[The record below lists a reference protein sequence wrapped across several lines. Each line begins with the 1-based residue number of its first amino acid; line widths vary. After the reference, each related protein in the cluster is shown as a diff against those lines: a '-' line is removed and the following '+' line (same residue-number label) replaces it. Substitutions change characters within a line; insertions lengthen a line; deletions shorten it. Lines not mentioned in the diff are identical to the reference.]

1 MLRSSMLRLSIL
13 CSSMLLLKPH
23 ELTKPMSARVRHAL
37 LFALVVL
44 LASTGFSK
52 VADAS
57 VFSEGPVVLVLKL
70 VSATRVQPTTGVV
83 VSADGLV
90 MVSAEFISDGDEI
103 VVMDGGTDISTYAR
117 PAKLVRRDDA
127 SQLALI
133 SVDGLGRAPIL
144 QSRLLSPADGD
155 LHLAAFP
162 PAEQIAQG
170 AAPLWLPVDVLPAAG
185 RNQWRVTNA
194 DSLPYVSGLILDNC
208 GFLAGVSLASGAQ
221 SLTTGQ
227 ATSIIGAPLL
237 KALANLEVKL
247 VAAHCDTSSFSERQ
261 ADPLAT
267 AGTAALASSEPVATM
282 EKMPRVIDGRNA
294 ARQGQAAVAD
304 DELASASGNDSL
316 NTDPVT
322 ELPLQSTDQQSAP
335 SVWALIPWWLWVLI
349 AVLLAAVIF
358 KLGTLWRLVNRSADT
373 SSASLPRQA
382 PLVEPPTTEL
392 LRGSSARTA
401 HGLAEH
407 ASAEDEMPDITQLP
421 EGFNA
426 IVCVTGKSG
435 DQSRFSR
442 YCMADKAHI
451 DLIIG
456 RGDADISIE
465 SPSVS
470 RQHARL
476 KGTISALT
484 ISDLN
489 SNNGTFIGA
498 VPCLPGEIMFI
509 GPTDEITLGDARF
522 TITVKY
528 KLGQLS

>member
-1 MLRSSMLRLSIL
+1 MPHSPIL
-13 CSSMLLLKPH
+13 FSSMLLLSMPFSKSRN
-23 ELTKPMSARVRHAL
+23 LVRRINTSVCHAL
-37 LFALVVL
+37 LCALAVL
-44 LASTGFSK
+44 LACAGPNQ
-52 VADAS
+52 AAHAS

-103 VVMDGGTDISTYAR
+103 VVLDGGTDISTYAR

-133 SVDGLGRAPIL
+133 TVDGLGRAPIQL
-144 QSRLLSPADGD
+144 SRLSSPSDGD

-170 AAPLWLPVDVLPAAG
+170 AAPLWLPVDVLPAG
-185 RNQWRVTNA
+185 DRNQWRVTNT

-221 SLTTGQ
+221 SLTPGE
-227 ATSIIGAPLL
+227 ATSMIGAPLL

-247 VAAHCDTSSFSERQ
+247 VTGNCDISSSSQRQ

-267 AGTAALASSEPVATM
+267 ASTPAQASAEPVATM
-282 EKMPRVIDGRNA
+282 EKMPRVIDGKNA
-294 ARQGQAAVAD
+294 VRQGQVAVSD
-304 DELASASGNDSL
+304 DELVLASGNDSQ
-316 NTDPVT
+316 TADAAA
-322 ELPLQSTDQQSAP
+322 ELPLQSTEQQSVP
-335 SVWALIPWWLWVLI
+335 SVWALIPWWLWLLI

-358 KLGTLWRLVNRSADT
+358 KLGTLWQLVNRSVDT

-382 PLVEPPTTEL
+382 PVVEPPTIEL
-392 LRGSSARTA
+392 MRGSSARTA
-401 HGLAEH
+401 QGLAEY

-435 DQSRFSR
+435 DQGRFSR
-442 YCMADKAHI
+442 YCIADKADI

-476 KGTISALT
+476 KGTVNALT
-484 ISDLN
+484 LSDLN

-509 GPTDEITLGDARF
+509 GPTDEITLGDVRF

-528 KLGQLS
+528 MLGQLS